1 MKLHTYILYLHT
13 HFIYSRSG
21 LYIQIKLRRKV
32 LLEKEVCIRIRVG
45 DSDIQPVPIAR
56 NLGSWFDSRLPMAT
70 HITKICASSF
80 YYIYNIR
87 RIRNYLSQQST
98 ETLVHAFIT
107 SRLDYC
113 NGLLYG
119 LPDYLLNKLQRVQ
132 NACAGLIFKEQKF
145 CDVTPLIYELHWLPI
160 RYRIEFKILLIS
172 FKILNFLAPSY
183 LSSLI
188 SFTLGTYFCD
198 NLVERLPLFV

>member
-1 MKLHTYILYLHT
+1 MKLH
-13 HFIYSRSG
+13 
-21 LYIQIKLRRKV
+21 
-32 LLEKEVCIRIRVG
+32 CIRIRVG

-56 NLGSWFDSRLPMAT
+56 NLGSWFDSRLHMAT
-70 HITKICASSF
+70 HVTKIFSSSS

-87 RIRNYLSQQST
+87 RIRKYLSQQST

-119 LPDYLLNKLQRVQ
+119 LPDCLLNKLQRVQ
-132 NACAGLIFKEQKF
+132 NACPRLIFKEQKF
-145 CDVTPLIYELHWLPI
+145 CGVTPLIYELHWLPI

-188 SFTLGTYFCD
+188 SLTLPRT
-198 NLVERLPLFV
+198 FVII